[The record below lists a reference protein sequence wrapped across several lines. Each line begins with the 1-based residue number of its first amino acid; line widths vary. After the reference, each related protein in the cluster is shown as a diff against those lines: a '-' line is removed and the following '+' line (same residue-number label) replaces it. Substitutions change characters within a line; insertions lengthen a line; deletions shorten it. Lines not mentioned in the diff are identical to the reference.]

1 MNYKNLNVIAPAAL
15 AVVCALFANG
25 CSDSSEDAKSEE
37 IPEVVAAI
45 PLKKRRCAR

>member
-15 AVVCALFANG
+15 AAVCALFANG